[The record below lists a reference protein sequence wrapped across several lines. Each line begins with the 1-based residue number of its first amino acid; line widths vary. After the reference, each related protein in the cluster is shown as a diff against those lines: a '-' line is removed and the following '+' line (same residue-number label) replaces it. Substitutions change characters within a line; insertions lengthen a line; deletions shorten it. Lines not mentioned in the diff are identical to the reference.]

1 MGGVLYHQEGTLNI
15 SDLLQLITDWSW
27 IIDFFTLEIS
37 SHERQERLT
46 RTNEERI
53 KWVCNPDR
61 IRNLHQNTSDNN
73 EFVPEQTSLEQT

>member
-1 MGGVLYHQEGTLNI
+1 MGRVQYHQDGTVNI
-15 SDLLQLITDWSW
+15 EDILQFITDWSW

-53 KWVCNPDR
+53 KGVCNPDR
-61 IRNLHQNTSDNN
+61 IRNLHQNASDNN
-73 EFVPEQTSLEQT
+73 EFVPEQTSLAQT